1 MKGGKYVDQIIEIKK
16 AIAACVAM
24 MLIFSFTMDL
34 RHNHI
39 VNQYEEK
46 DAINQERIIE
56 LEDQLTTLQEETT
69 KLEDQLTESRQ
80 ENEEIKRRMSYLK
93 SYKAMEGVVA
103 AESKGQPLEGQMA
116 VAQTILDRAT
126 QSNMTVMEV
135 INAPSQYAKPR
146 PERVDD
152 SVKLA
157 VAKVMQDGERVFDD
171 GVWSF
176 HSDKVNPW
184 WAANKVY
191 RGKIGN
197 HLFYN

>member
-1 MKGGKYVDQIIEIKK
+1 
-16 AIAACVAM
+16 M

-135 INAPSQYAKPR
+135 INAPGQYAKPR